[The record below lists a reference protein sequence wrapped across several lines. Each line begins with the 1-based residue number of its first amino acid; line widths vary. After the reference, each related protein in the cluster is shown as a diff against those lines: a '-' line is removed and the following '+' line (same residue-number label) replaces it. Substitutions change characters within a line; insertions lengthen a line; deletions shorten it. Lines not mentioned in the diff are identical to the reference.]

1 MITPAPLARFIA
13 DVEQAIGAPV
23 APDTIAAA
31 LARLVAHDDWL
42 PPAYAQPH
50 PDHYQQYLLYAD
62 PSGRFSVV
70 SFVWGPG
77 QATPIHDHG
86 VWGAVGVLR
95 GAEISQAFVADGI
108 APPRPLGPSHTLMP
122 GMVEQVGPGMGDVHK
137 VSNADAGVSV
147 SIHVYGTNIGRHAR
161 HVYPLGG
168 GVKTFISGYA
178 NGPDTPA
185 FNARRSPAVADP
197 AAG

>member
-1 MITPAPLARFIA
+1 MNTPDPLMRFIA
-13 DVEQAIGAPV
+13 AVHDALDQPAAHETVS
-23 APDTIAAA
+23 AA

-50 PDHYQQYLLYAD
+50 PEHYQQYLLHAD
-62 PSGRFSVV
+62 PSARFSIV

-95 GAEISQAFVADGI
+95 GAEYSQAYTADG
-108 APPRPLGPSHTLMP
+108 ATPPRSIGDRHMLLP
-122 GMVEQVGPGMGDVHK
+122 GMVERVGPELGDIHK
-137 VSNADAGVSV
+137 VSNAVADAVSV
-147 SIHVYGTNIGRHAR
+147 SIHVYGTDIGRHPR
-161 HVYPLGG
+161 HVYPAQG
-168 GVKTFISGYA
+168 GVKPFISGYA

-185 FNARRSPAVADP
+185 F
-197 AAG
+197 AG